1 MSWESFIEKHVRE
14 ELIRQGFTAAVAQG
28 GGGISGCRH
37 VQAHESGEQERED
50 F

>member
-1 MSWESFIEKHVRE
+1 MNHMEFIEKHVRE
-14 ELIRQGFTAAVAQG
+14 ELIRQGFTAAMAQ

-37 VQAHESGEQERED
+37 VQAHEPGEQERED

>member
-1 MSWESFIEKHVRE
+1 MNHMEFIEKHVRE

-28 GGGISGCRH
+28 GGISGCRY
-37 VQAHESGEQERED
+37 VQAHEPGEQERED

>member
-28 GGGISGCRH
+28 GGISGCRY
-37 VQAHESGEQERED
+37 VQAHEPGEQERED